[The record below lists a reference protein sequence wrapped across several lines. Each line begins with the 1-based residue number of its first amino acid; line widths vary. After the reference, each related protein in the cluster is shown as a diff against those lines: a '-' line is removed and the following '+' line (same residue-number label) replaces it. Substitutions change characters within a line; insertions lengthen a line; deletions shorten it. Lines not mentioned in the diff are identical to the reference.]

1 MKIIF
6 SHYCL
11 HLTDRTQG
19 LEEHCQISKVL
30 LHVKTVTVT
39 VTVQYNF
46 INYKISFTSL
56 SSSQLE
62 SYSGQAAITSGLNKA
77 FQLDEAIFLDGAVQ
91 S

>member
-19 LEEHCQISKVL
+19 LEEHCQISKVP

-39 VTVQYNF
+39 VTVHVTLLITKF
-46 INYKISFTSL
+46 PL
-56 SSSQLE
+56 
-62 SYSGQAAITSGLNKA
+62 QALVVRS
-77 FQLDEAIFLDGAVQ
+77 
-91 S
+91 